1 MNSGFLI
8 FKGVNMRNIHLNPC
22 LGTWLE
28 LIHRN
33 GFLCALYSEVYNS
46 KDFSVGF
53 FIEQEI
59 LNGSKLFNQE
69 REREKKTLNRLSI
82 TIELKK
88 KKLRSKNKH
97 CIIHVKLVAHLQS
110 CTRAFPHIHT
120 DYSGKITCISCNDQN
135 IINDV
140 GLKKALATLFSITA
154 RVARVVVREKKYF
167 LQWPTTAKMTFLSY
181 C

>member
-1 MNSGFLI
+1 MIPFDSDSTASCLTEIASQGLLILKNLRTSEKVRMNSGFLILKCFLI

-33 GFLCALYSEVYNS
+33 GFLCALYSEVFNS

-53 FIEQEI
+53 FIELEI

-82 TIELKK
+82 AIELEK

-97 CIIHVKLVAHLQS
+97 CIIQ
-110 CTRAFPHIHT
+110 
-120 DYSGKITCISCNDQN
+120 
-135 IINDV
+135 
-140 GLKKALATLFSITA
+140 
-154 RVARVVVREKKYF
+154 
-167 LQWPTTAKMTFLSY
+167 
-181 C
+181 